1 MTSDTQFDAI
11 VIGGGPAGSTTAGL
25 LAKRGARVL
34 VLERERFPR
43 EHVGESLLPASL
55 PILEELG
62 IRQPVEDAGFLK
74 KYGATMVWGSSP
86 EPWSWYFQETN
97 RTYPHA
103 YQVVRAQFDEILL
116 RHAATLGADVREE
129 HRVVEVLRTDAGWGD
144 RVTGVVFEDDDGSR
158 GEATAHVVVDASGQ
172 QALVANALG
181 LRRWDDFFR
190 NLAVH
195 GYYRD
200 AERLPSPDENNILVE
215 AHADGWCW
223 TIPLHDGR
231 ASVGVVVDS
240 ERARERIE
248 GGDLQA
254 FLAEHVASAPR
265 TASLLANARLE
276 GEPRA
281 IRDWSY
287 VATSLIGDGY
297 VLAGD
302 AACFVDPLFSSGVHL
317 AMNAGVL
324 AAAYVSTLMED
335 EQLAEESRP
344 VYERLYLQQYDHF
357 RELAKLFY
365 SSNRTADSYFWE
377 ARRLDPESADLPARA
392 AFVNAVAGQPAAGY
406 ERVVLDRGE
415 APEAFV
421 AAVRSTEM
429 ERAARQAAAEESRP
443 AVAGAVPRVA
453 AGVELVI
460 EPVLEGGAFV
470 RSHVVRSPDRPSGVP
485 ISPVVAAALALADGN
500 RSVLEIAER
509 LALDYEIELARL
521 APVVASAFEILYIDG
536 AVEELTR
543 P

>member
-1 MTSDTQFDAI
+1 MDAGQPFDAI
-11 VIGGGPAGSTTAGL
+11 VIGGGPAGSTAAGL
-25 LAKRGARVL
+25 LAKQGARVL

-62 IRQPVEDAGFLK
+62 VRQAVEDAGFLK
-74 KYGATMVWGSSP
+74 KYGATMIWGSSP

-103 YQVVRAQFDEILL
+103 YQVVRSQFDEILL
-116 RHAATLGADVREE
+116 HHAALLGADVREE
-129 HRVVEVLRTDAGWGD
+129 HRVVELLRDGD
-144 RVTGVVFEDDDGSR
+144 RVTGVVFEDPGGDR
-158 GEATAHVVVDASGQ
+158 AEAAATVVIDASGQ
-172 QALVANALG
+172 QALIANALD
-181 LRRWDDFFR
+181 LRQWDDFFQ
-190 NLAVH
+190 NLAVY
-195 GYYRD
+195 GYFRGAD
-200 AERLPSPDENNILVE
+200 RLPPPDENNILVE
-215 AHADGWCW
+215 AHQDGWCW
-223 TIPLHDGR
+223 AIPLHDGR

-248 GGDLQA
+248 RGDLGA
-254 FLAEHVASAPR
+254 FLDEYVAQAPR
-265 TASLLANARLE
+265 TAALVAGAQLE
-276 GEPRA
+276 GPPRA

-287 VATSLIGDGY
+287 VASSLIGDGY
-297 VLAGD
+297 VLVGD
-302 AACFVDPLFSSGVHL
+302 AACFIDPLFSSGVHL

-324 AAAYVSTLMED
+324 AAAYVATLMQD
-335 EQLAEESRP
+335 QQLAVESRP
-344 VYERLYLQQYDHF
+344 VYERLYRQQYDHF

-377 ARRLDPESADLPARA
+377 ARRLDPDSADLPARV

-429 ERAARQAAAEESRP
+429 QRAARQAAAEANRP
-443 AVAGAVPRVA
+443 TVAGAVPRVA
-453 AGVELVI
+453 TGVEMVI
-460 EPVLEGGAFV
+460 EPVLEDGRFV
-470 RSHVVRSPDRPSGVP
+470 RSHIVRSPDRPSGVP

-500 RSVLEIAER
+500 RSVMAIAER
-509 LALDYEIELARL
+509 LSADYEIELARI

-536 AVEELTR
+536 AVEELNR

>member
-1 MTSDTQFDAI
+1 MTSVEQFDAI
-11 VIGGGPAGSTTAGL
+11 VVGGGPAGSTTAGL
-25 LAKRGARVL
+25 LAKRGANVL

-62 IRQPVEDAGFLK
+62 VRRAVEDAGFLK

-116 RHAATLGADVREE
+116 RHAAGLGADVREE
-129 HRVVEVLRTDAGWGD
+129 HRVIELLRDGD
-144 RVTGVVFEDDDGSR
+144 RVTGVGFEGAAGGRS
-158 GEATAHVVVDASGQ
+158 EATAPVVVDASGQ

-190 NLAVH
+190 NLAVY
-195 GYYRD
+195 GYFRD
-200 AERLPSPDENNILVE
+200 AERLPAPDENNILVE
-215 AHADGWCW
+215 AHQDGWCW

-231 ASVGVVVDS
+231 SSVGVVVDA

-248 GGDLQA
+248 SGDLGA
-254 FLAEHVASAPR
+254 FLDEHIAGSPR
-265 TASLLANARLE
+265 TAALVANAKLE
-276 GEPRA
+276 GMPRA

-287 VATSLIGDGY
+287 VASSLIGDGF

-302 AACFVDPLFSSGVHL
+302 AACFIDPLFSSGVHL

-324 AAAYVSTLMED
+324 ASAYVSTLLED
-335 EQLAEESRP
+335 EQLAVEARP
-344 VYERLYLQQYDHF
+344 VYQRLYLQQYEHF

-377 ARRLDPESADLPARA
+377 ARRLDPSAADLPARE

-415 APEAFV
+415 APEAFI
-421 AAVRSTEM
+421 AALRSTEA
-429 ERAARQAAAEESRP
+429 ERAARQAAAEESR
-443 AVAGAVPRVA
+443 ATVAGAIPRVA
-453 AGVELVI
+453 AGVELIV
-460 EPVLEGGAFV
+460 EPVLESGVFV
-470 RSHVVRSPDRPSGVP
+470 RSHVVRSPSRPAG
-485 ISPVVAAALALADGN
+485 SPVSAIVAAALALADGN
-500 RSVLEIAER
+500 RSVLAIAER
-509 LALDYEIELARL
+509 LAVDYEIELARI
-521 APVVASAFEILYIDG
+521 APAVASAFEILYIDG
-536 AVEELTR
+536 AVEELSR
-543 P
+543 R

>member
-1 MTSDTQFDAI
+1 MATGEPYDAI

-34 VLERERFPR
+34 VLEREQFPR

-62 IRQPVEDAGFLK
+62 VRQAVEDAGFLK

-86 EPWSWYFQETN
+86 DPWSWYFQETN

-116 RHAATLGADVREE
+116 RHAAGLGADVREE
-129 HRVVEVLRTDAGWGD
+129 HRVREVLRAGD
-144 RVTGVVFEDDDGSR
+144 RVTGVSFEDTAGNR
-158 GEATAHVVVDASGQ
+158 AEATARVVIDASGQ

-181 LRRWDDFFR
+181 LREWDEFFR
-190 NLAVH
+190 NLAVY
-195 GYYRD
+195 GYFRD
-200 AERLPSPDENNILVE
+200 AERLPGPDENNILVE
-215 AHADGWCW
+215 AHSDGWCW

-231 ASVGVVVDS
+231 SSVGVVVDA

-248 GGDLQA
+248 SGDLGA
-254 FLAEHVASAPR
+254 FLDEYIAKAPR
-265 TASLLANARLE
+265 TAALVANARLE
-276 GEPRA
+276 GAPRA

-287 VATSLIGDGY
+287 VASSLIGDGY

-302 AACFVDPLFSSGVHL
+302 AACFIDPLFSSGVHL

-324 AAAYVSTLMED
+324 AAAYVSTLMAD
-335 EQLAEESRP
+335 EQLAVESRP
-344 VYERLYLQQYDHF
+344 VYERLYLQQYEHF

-377 ARRLDPESADLPARA
+377 ARRLDPDGADLPARA

-421 AAVRSTEM
+421 AAIRNTEM
-429 ERAARQAAAEESRP
+429 ERAARQAVAEESR
-443 AVAGAVPRVA
+443 ATVAGAVPRVTE
-453 AGVELVI
+453 GVELVI

-500 RSVLEIAER
+500 RSVMAIAER
-509 LALDYEIELARL
+509 LALDYEIELARI

-536 AVEELTR
+536 AVQELNRT
-543 P
+543 

>member
-1 MTSDTQFDAI
+1 MASVEQFDAI
-11 VIGGGPAGSTTAGL
+11 IVGGGPAGSTTAGL

-62 IRQPVEDAGFLK
+62 VRDAVEDAGFLK

-97 RTYPHA
+97 RSYPHA

-116 RHAATLGADVREE
+116 RHAAGLGADVREE
-129 HRVVEVLRTDAGWGD
+129 HRVTEVIRDGE
-144 RVTGVVFEDDDGSR
+144 RITGVRFEDASGGR
-158 GEATAHVVVDASGQ
+158 AEASARVVVDASGQ
-172 QALVANALG
+172 QALVATALG
-181 LRRWDDFFR
+181 QRRWDEFFR
-190 NLAVH
+190 NLAVY
-195 GYYRD
+195 GYFRD

-215 AHADGWCW
+215 AHPDGWCW

-231 ASVGVVVDS
+231 ASVGVVVDA

-248 GGDLQA
+248 SGDLGA
-254 FLAEHVASAPR
+254 FLDEHIAAAPR
-265 TASLLANARLE
+265 TAALVANAKLE
-276 GEPRA
+276 GMPRA

-287 VATSLIGDGY
+287 VADSLIGDGY

-302 AACFVDPLFSSGVHL
+302 AACFIDPLFSSGVHL

-324 AAAYVSTLMED
+324 ASAYVSTLLAD
-335 EQLAEESRP
+335 EELAVEARP

-377 ARRLDPESADLPARA
+377 ARRLDPTAADLPARE

-415 APEAFV
+415 APEAF
-421 AAVRSTEM
+421 AAAIRNTEAD
-429 ERAARQAAAEESRP
+429 RAARLAAAEENR
-443 AVAGAVPRVA
+443 ATVGGAVPRLA
-453 AGVELVI
+453 EGVELVI
-460 EPVLEGGAFV
+460 EPVLEGGVFV
-470 RSHVVRSPDRPSGVP
+470 RSHVVRSPSRPAG
-485 ISPVVAAALALADGN
+485 SPVSVIVAAALALADGN
-500 RSVLEIAER
+500 RSVLAIAER
-509 LALDYEIELARL
+509 LAVDYEIELARI

-536 AVEELTR
+536 AVEELDRT
-543 P
+543 